1 MHVNYIVTWYKNL
14 NKRKNKRRE
23 VHLKTIEITCIKADA
38 HLSEGSSGPDGGKKE
53 QKVRFEDE
61 LKMKGKRLGRN

>member
-1 MHVNYIVTWYKNL
+1 MHVNYIVTWYKSL
-14 NKRKNKRRE
+14 NKRKNKRE

-38 HLSEGSSGPDGGKKE
+38 HLSEGSSGQDGGKKE
-53 QKVRFEDE
+53 KVRFEDE